1 MVVPSLP
8 VAAVLF
14 TIASLAAAHGKD
26 DSPVTPMDKMANT
39 TLPLYLPDGSI
50 EPYYMSSYAGLD
62 SYFGWMLA
70 HIVLEVV
77 AWFFVLPIGL
87 SGSILVGMHMLTSIR
102 HHV

>member
-14 TIASLAAAHGKD
+14 TIAAAHGKD
-26 DSPVTPMDKMANT
+26 DSPVTPMDNMANT
-39 TLPLYLPDGSI
+39 TLPMYLPDGSM

-77 AWFFVLPIGL
+77 AWFFVLPIGQ
-87 SGSILVGMHMLTSIR
+87 SGSVLVGMHRLTSIR